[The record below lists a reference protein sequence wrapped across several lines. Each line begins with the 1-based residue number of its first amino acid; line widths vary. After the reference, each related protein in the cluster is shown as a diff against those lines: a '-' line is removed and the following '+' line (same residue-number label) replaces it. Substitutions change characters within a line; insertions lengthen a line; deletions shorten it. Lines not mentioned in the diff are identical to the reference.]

1 MTAPIKNQP
10 HLNPYDYHKYLI
22 NEYVL
27 KKPGDTK
34 LLRERDRRNWKG
46 DKDVILENMKFIWN
60 EDEVPATWEE
70 RLAKRYYDKLF
81 REYCICDLSRY
92 KENKIANRF
101 RIEKEIVSGK
111 GQFKCGETSC
121 NEESGLRTWEVNFAY
136 LEAGERKNALVK
148 IRLCPSCS
156 EKLNHHS
163 KKREVKRLNRKK
175 DKSKTSGKECE
186 TKLPTTAQSEPS
198 TSSLN
203 NETEVKESSD
213 SDDEAFDSRV
223 RETVDDERMWKK
235 GTEVDL
241 LKGRDEEFDDYL
253 ADLLL

>member
-1 MTAPIKNQP
+1 MTAIKKQL

-34 LLRERDRRNWKG
+34 LLKELDKSKWKT
-46 DKDVILENMKFIWN
+46 DKDVIIENMKFIWN
-60 EDEVPATWEE
+60 EEEPLRSWEE
-70 RLAKRYYDKLF
+70 RLAKKYYDKLF

-111 GQFKCGETSC
+111 GQFLCAEKDCQEDVD
-121 NEESGLRTWEVNFAY
+121 LRTWEVNFSY
-136 LEAGERKNALVK
+136 FEKGERKNALVK

-156 EKLNHHS
+156 QKLNYHS
-163 KKREVKRLNRKK
+163 KKREVKRKRLNRSR
-175 DKSKTSGKECE
+175 DK
-186 TKLPTTAQSEPS
+186 TKRHTVKSVDESHVSPNAS
-198 TSSLN
+198 TSQCYDETVEISNESPNLEQVRTIRDPLDDESLWKKS
-203 NETEVKESSD
+203 NETD
-213 SDDEAFDSRV
+213 
-223 RETVDDERMWKK
+223 T
-235 GTEVDL
+235 
-241 LKGRDEEFDDYL
+241 KGRDEEFDDYL